1 MSKIKFNLKSVCSIT
16 IKDANGKAYRL
27 KQGTNTLELDT
38 DDYIALTKSLG
49 LKPTLLRNK
58 QHTPKQA
65 AKPAAK
71 PAAKTNDMQDQQPK
85 QELQVDNAPSLESDK
100 VEEAVE
106 SVSESNTESTDEAKE
121 QDHAESAD
129 DTKELIDDTAHTEDT
144 AHIDYSTWAY
154 NELKAEY
161 KNITGNNCRL
171 KKGEIIAFL
180 QEHENV

>member
-38 DDYIALTKSLG
+38 EDYLALTKSLG
-49 LKPTLLRNK
+49 LKPALLRNK
-58 QHTPKQA
+58 QHTHKQA
-65 AKPAAK
+65 AKPAV
-71 PAAKTNDMQDQQPK
+71 KTNDAQDMQSK
-85 QELQVDNAPSLESDK
+85 QSAQVDNAPSLESDK

-106 SVSESNTESTDEAKE
+106 PVSESGTEPTDEEREQEPTESVDEVKE
-121 QDHAESAD
+121 PID
-129 DTKELIDDTAHTEDT
+129 DTTNTDDTAHT
-144 AHIDYSTWAY
+144 DYSTWSY

>member
-38 DDYIALTKSLG
+38 DDYLALTKSLG

-58 QHTPKQA
+58 QHTPKQVA
-65 AKPAAK
+65 N
-71 PAAKTNDMQDQQPK
+71 PAAKTNNVQDQQPK
-85 QELQVDNAPSLESDK
+85 QAAQVDNAPSLESDK
-100 VEEAVE
+100 VEEVVE

-129 DTKELIDDTAHTEDT
+129 DTKELIDDTAH
-144 AHIDYSTWAY
+144 IDYSTWSY

>member
-38 DDYIALTKSLG
+38 DDYLALTKSLG

-58 QHTPKQA
+58 QV
-65 AKPAAK
+65 AKPAV
-71 PAAKTNDMQDQQPK
+71 KTNDMQDQQHK

-100 VEEAVE
+100 VEEVVE

-129 DTKELIDDTAHTEDT
+129 DTKELIDDTANTDDAHT
-144 AHIDYSTWAY
+144 DYSTWSY

>member
-38 DDYIALTKSLG
+38 DDYLALTKSLG

-58 QHTPKQA
+58 QHTPKQV
-65 AKPAAK
+65 AK

-100 VEEAVE
+100 VEEIVE
-106 SVSESNTESTDEAKE
+106 SVSESTAEPTDEAKE
-121 QDHAESAD
+121 QEPTESVD
-129 DTKELIDDTAHTEDT
+129 EVKEPIEDTTDTEDAAHT
-144 AHIDYSTWAY
+144 DYSTWTY

>member
-38 DDYIALTKSLG
+38 DDYLALTKALG
-49 LKPTLLRNK
+49 LKPTLLRSK
-58 QHTPKQA
+58 QHTPKQV
-65 AKPAAK
+65 AKPAV
-71 PAAKTNDMQDQQPK
+71 KTNDTQDTQSK
-85 QELQVDNAPSLESDK
+85 QSAQVDNAPSLESDK
-100 VEEAVE
+100 VEETVE
-106 SVSESNTESTDEAKE
+106 SVSESSTESTDEAKE
-121 QDHAESAD
+121 QEPTESVD
-129 DTKELIDDTAHTEDT
+129 EVKEQIYDTTNTDAAHT
-144 AHIDYSTWAY
+144 DYSTWSY

>member
-38 DDYIALTKSLG
+38 GDYLALTKSLG

-58 QHTPKQA
+58 QHTPKQV
-65 AKPAAK
+65 AK

-100 VEEAVE
+100 VEEIVE
-106 SVSESNTESTDEAKE
+106 SVSESTAEHTDEAKE

-129 DTKELIDDTAHTEDT
+129 DTKELIDDTAHTYA
-144 AHIDYSTWAY
+144 AHTDYSTWSY

>member
-16 IKDANGKAYRL
+16 IKDANGKSYRL

-38 DDYIALTKSLG
+38 DDYLALTKSLR

-58 QHTPKQA
+58 QHIPKQVT
-65 AKPAAK
+65 KPVI
-71 PAAKTNDMQDQQPK
+71 KTNDEQEHQRK
-85 QELQVDNAPSLESDK
+85 QETQVDNEPSLESDK
-100 VEEAVE
+100 PEEPVEL
-106 SVSESNTESTDEAKE
+106 VSESSTESTDEAKE
-121 QDHAESAD
+121 QEHAESAD
-129 DTKELIDDTAHTEDT
+129 ETKEPIDDITSKDDTAHT
-144 AHIDYSTWAY
+144 DYSTWSY

>member
-27 KQGTNTLELDT
+27 KQGTNTLELDAE
-38 DDYIALTKSLG
+38 DYLALTKSLG

-58 QHTPKQA
+58 QHTPKQV
-65 AKPAAK
+65 AKPAVK
-71 PAAKTNDMQDQQPK
+71 PNDTQDQQPK

-121 QDHAESAD
+121 QEPTESVD
-129 DTKELIDDTAHTEDT
+129 EVKEPIEDTTDAEDT
-144 AHIDYSTWAY
+144 AHIDYSTWSY

>member
-16 IKDANGKAYRL
+16 IKDANGKTYRL

-38 DDYIALTKSLG
+38 DDYLALTKSLG

-58 QHTPKQA
+58 QHTPKQV
-65 AKPAAK
+65 AKPAV
-71 PAAKTNDMQDQQPK
+71 KTNDTQDQQPK

-100 VEEAVE
+100 VEDAVE
-106 SVSESNTESTDEAKE
+106 SVSESTAEPTDEAKE
-121 QDHAESAD
+121 QEPSESVDEA
-129 DTKELIDDTAHTEDT
+129 KELIADTTNSSDNTHT
-144 AHIDYSTWAY
+144 DYSTWSY

>member
-38 DDYIALTKSLG
+38 DDYLALTKSLG

-58 QHTPKQA
+58 QHTPKQV
-65 AKPAAK
+65 AK

-85 QELQVDNAPSLESDK
+85 QAAQVDNAPSLESDK
-100 VEEAVE
+100 VEETVE

-121 QDHAESAD
+121 QDHAELAD
-129 DTKELIDDTAHTEDT
+129 DTKELIDDTAHTDA
-144 AHIDYSTWAY
+144 AHIDYSTWSY

>member
-27 KQGTNTLELDT
+27 KQGANTLELDT
-38 DDYIALTKSLG
+38 DDYLALTKSLG

-58 QHTPKQA
+58 QHTHKQA
-65 AKPAAK
+65 AKPAV
-71 PAAKTNDMQDQQPK
+71 KTNDTQDTQSK

-100 VEEAVE
+100 VEEVVE

-144 AHIDYSTWAY
+144 AHIDYSTWTY